1 MLHKLVVGS
10 LTAFIDL
17 RLESCVVLL
26 ALVEDTDLI
35 DWHSLVGLLR
45 CGLGEQLLGRVQM
58 SQRLSSGFERVL
70 LLLRR
75 VPPRAAAAS
84 LERLHHWHLL
94 WLLGGHDHHG
104 RRRLLRLSPLMTDH
118 RNTLLHARLERAHP
132 VSKLLV

>member
-1 MLHKLVVGS
+1 MLDELVVGS

-26 ALVEDTDLI
+26 ALVEDADLI

-45 CGLGEQLLGRVQM
+45 RCLGEQLLGRVQLN
-58 SQRLSSGFERVL
+58 QRLSSGFERVL

-75 VPPRAAAAS
+75 VPPRAAATS
-84 LERLHHWHLL
+84 LKRLHHGHLF

-118 RNTLLHARLERAHP
+118 CNALLHARLERAHP
-132 VSKLLV
+132 ISKLLV